1 MKVLIIDDEG
11 GFREGVEKILLGAT
25 MEVDVADGARNGAE
39 MVNRGI
45 YDFILLAYKMVAE
58 DGVWFMEN
66 AKVSRDTRVLI
77 MTEYVDREAINQM
90 FSLGAV
96 GYLIK
101 PFDAPELLR
110 HIEFHST
117 R

>member
-1 MKVLIIDDEG
+1 MKVLIIDDDSAV
-11 GFREGVEKILLGAT
+11 RDGVQKILRGAAT
-25 MEVDVADGARNGAE
+25 EVSVADGARDGVE
-39 MVNRGI
+39 MAKDG
-45 YDFILLAYKMVAE
+45 DFDFVLLAYKMAAE

-66 AKVSRDTRVLI
+66 SRISRDTKVLI
-77 MTEYVDREAINQM
+77 MTEYVNREAINQM
-90 FSLGAV
+90 FTLGAV

-110 HIEFHST
+110 HIDFHST